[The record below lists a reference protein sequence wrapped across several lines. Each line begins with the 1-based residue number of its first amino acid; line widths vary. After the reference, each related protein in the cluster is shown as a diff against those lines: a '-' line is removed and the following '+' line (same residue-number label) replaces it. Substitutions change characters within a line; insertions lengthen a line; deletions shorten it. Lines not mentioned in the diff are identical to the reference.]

1 MARVIIVEDSQTQA
15 QQIQL
20 LLEDARFET
29 EIAPEGRKAMEL
41 IRKAP
46 PDLVLTDLEM
56 PVMNGLDLVEA
67 VHRDFPWVP
76 VILMTAHGSEE
87 IASLALCKGAASY
100 VPKAYL
106 DNDIVPTMERI
117 LELTKVDRHL
127 HQALHS
133 LSDIELHFV
142 LKNDA
147 KLISPILGY
156 QDDLLMQF
164 KLCDVAERMRVGV
177 ALQESLLNAIYHG
190 NLEVSSELR
199 QVDEKSYHDL
209 VELRRSQA
217 PYEKRRVYFNVKV
230 SAAEVVY
237 TVRDEGPGF
246 DPASLPDPTDPI
258 NLDRVGGRGLMLIRT
273 FMDHVEHNA
282 RGNEITMVKRRA
294 APSAKLRAEA
304 PRA

>member
-1 MARVIIVEDSQTQA
+1 MPRVIIVEDSQTQA

-29 EIAPEGRKAMEL
+29 EIALEGRAALEL
-41 IRKAP
+41 VRKAP

-56 PVMNGLDLVEA
+56 PVMNGLELVEA

-133 LSDIELHFV
+133 LSLIELQFV
-142 LKNDA
+142 LTNDH
-147 KLISPILGY
+147 KLINPILGY

-164 KLCDVAERMRVGV
+164 ELCDVAARMRVGV
-177 ALQESLLNAIYHG
+177 ALQEALLNAIYHG
-190 NLEVSSELR
+190 NLEVSSQLR
-199 QVDEKSYHDL
+199 QTNEKVYHDL
-209 VELRRSQA
+209 VQSRCRQPA
-217 PYEKRRVYFNVKV
+217 FEKRRVHFHIKM
-230 SAAEVVY
+230 SAAEAVY
-237 TVRDEGPGF
+237 IVRDDGQGF
-246 DPASLPDPTDPI
+246 DPSTLPDPTDPV
-258 NLDRVGGRGLMLIRT
+258 NLDRVGGRGLLLIRT
-273 FMDHVEHNA
+273 FMDHVAHNQ
-282 RGNEITMVKRRA
+282 RGNEITMIKR
-294 APSAKLRAEA
+294 PEA
-304 PRA
+304 SP